1 MNEFDD
7 QDHALAAAKS
17 FLDLLMVKPEHEVET
32 IDEDLL
38 GKIMRGE
45 ETPEINLDDFAE
57 VEQLGES
64 SPALSESCPA
74 RPQVR
79 KEISRRDLLRG
90 NFLEDS

>member
-7 QDHALAAAKS
+7 QDHALAAAGS
-17 FLDLLMVKPEHEVET
+17 FLELLLVEPKEKADVV
-32 IDEDLL
+32 DEELL

-64 SPALSESCPA
+64 SPAVSETCPA
-74 RPQVR
+74 KSQVK

-90 NFLEDS
+90 NFLEER